1 MMEPERIDEV
11 LRALPS
17 EGQPPCEEA
26 LRSLADLSVSILRMI
41 DARRER
47 GVSFDDSYNEQM
59 LRLALASMADQ
70 KFPPGPPMA
79 QVDQHRSMLDKIAR
93 YLGLAD
99 QVFQIAESAA
109 SGETKYQLIFSEDL
123 SQALGQIFR
132 LDFYDPDTSYEEDVG
147 AYVLAL
153 REKCSEL
160 RKIGAGR

>member
-11 LRALPS
+11 LRAMPS
-17 EGQPPCEEA
+17 EGRTLCEET

-47 GVSFDDSYNEQM
+47 GVPFDDSYNEQM
-59 LRLALASMADQ
+59 LRLALASLADQ
-70 KFPPGPPMA
+70 KFPPGSPMA
-79 QVDQHRSMLDKIAR
+79 QDQHRSMLDKIAR

-99 QVFQIAESAA
+99 QVFQIAESEA

-123 SQALGQIFR
+123 SQALGQLFR